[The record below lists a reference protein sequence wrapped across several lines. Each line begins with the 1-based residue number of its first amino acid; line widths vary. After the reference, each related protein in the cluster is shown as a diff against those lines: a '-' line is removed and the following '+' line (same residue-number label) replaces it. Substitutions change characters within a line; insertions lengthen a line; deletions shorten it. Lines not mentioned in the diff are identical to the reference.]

1 MNQVEQKI
9 VSDRWSINETK
20 EVIGFTFLPQS
31 EVRRDRCEFH
41 KLNILNHCIL
51 ILTYL
56 KIAHNQIPSWKVYN
70 HRISHFVMIP
80 SFAMKDHLDRLIMT
94 VGKGIRSWR
103 FESIDVD
110 RLLIANFLNHGSLE
124 LPTAFD
130 SYYNVINSFYRAFVR
145 VSFWCCSKVDKTTSV
160 RYFKDMFEPLHSY
173 FPKAKYR
180 EYVKGVFRDHYL
192 F

>member
-1 MNQVEQKI
+1 MVLPFFRKARSGVTDANSINWIFWTI
-9 VSDRWSINETK
+9 VSWSLLIWK
-20 EVIGFTFLPQS
+20 LPTTRYHLERFIITVS
-31 EVRRDRCEFH
+31 AILLWY
-41 KLNILNHCIL
+41 LNV
-51 ILTYL
+51 
-56 KIAHNQIPSWKVYN
+56 AQ
-70 HRISHFVMIP
+70 
-80 SFAMKDHLDRLIMT
+80 SFAMKDHLDRIIMT